1 MTIRAL
7 PTLCAAVAAALPFS
21 AAPRGAA
28 AQGWS
33 DGLYLSLLGG
43 GSFLTGDKVER
54 EGGPS
59 SDVDFGAGFA
69 AGLAIGYDF
78 TPNISAELDYMY
90 RSADADGFG
99 AGFAQS
105 GDFASVI
112 ISANLLY
119 RFDGWETP
127 VGERLRPFVG
137 AGVGVVQEVD
147 FDLEGGAQAGEY
159 SDSGGLAWQL
169 RGGAEWV
176 LDPRWSLGAE
186 LRYVSAGTAEMERT
200 GGGAKLKA
208 DYDAIDALLGLTLR
222 F

>member
-1 MTIRAL
+1 MTFRAS
-7 PTLCAAVAAALPFS
+7 PILCAALAAALPLS
-21 AAPRGAA
+21 AAPLGAA

-59 SDVDFGAGFA
+59 SNADFGAGFA

-78 TPNISAELDYMY
+78 TPNISAEIEYMY
-90 RSADADGFG
+90 RSSDADGFG
-99 AGFAQS
+99 VGFARS

-112 ISANLLY
+112 VTANLLY

-208 DYDAIDALLGLTLR
+208 DYDAVDALLGLTLR